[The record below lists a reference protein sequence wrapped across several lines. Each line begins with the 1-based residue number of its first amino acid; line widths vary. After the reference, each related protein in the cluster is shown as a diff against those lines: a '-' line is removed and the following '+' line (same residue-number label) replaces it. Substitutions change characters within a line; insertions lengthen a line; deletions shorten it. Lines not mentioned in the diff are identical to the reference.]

1 MTNPNHRRRCA
12 TCGQSLPPSRNA
24 RYCSGR
30 CRELWKELQELED
43 CVNEFVEA
51 TDRVKAALNA
61 AGIESGG
68 DGPRPA
74 R

>member
-1 MTNPNHRRRCA
+1 M
-12 TCGQSLPPSRNA
+12 
-24 RYCSGR
+24 SGR
-30 CRELWKELQELED
+30 PIKRTLRED